1 MCGMTDPKPA
11 VTDAERLERV
21 SALRKQ
27 LDDVRRDLFA
37 AIVDAFPENRGEPP
51 IRGRLAEVSK
61 RADWTREHVANIRDG
76 KVTAEGP

>member
-1 MCGMTDPKPA
+1 MTDDKPPM
-11 VTDAERLERV
+11 TDAERLERIA
-21 SALRKQ
+21 ALRRQ

-61 RADWTREHVANIRDG
+61 RADWSREYVASIRDG
-76 KVTAEGP
+76 KVTADGRD

>member
-11 VTDAERLERV
+11 VTDTERLERV

-37 AIVDAFPENRGEPP
+37 AIVDAFPENRGEDP

-61 RADWTREHVANIRDG
+61 RAGWTREHVANIRDG
-76 KVTAEGP
+76 KITAE